1 MTLPHRIK
9 AYFCIQTNSYH
20 SRRVNLFS
28 GIKTSAPAVAIA
40 AAATLSSCFTGI
52 ESTPKITDTDVR
64 RDRVVA
70 NTETGFL
77 NDVVPEPAAD
87 WTTGKRFFVT
97 DNKISSILTSDDPST
112 EKLAGKILTYA
123 GSRPFTSIVGARDT
137 EYFFV
142 TPEGNRLRYRP
153 IDSSV
158 SDTMP
163 LEVPFTVQLSVVD
176 EVGKRLKGN
185 TYYILTPIWYD
196 RRGES
201 FNGRKF
207 IPVTVEEVLP
217 GSSIYPIRLVLRAPE
232 GGLFELFMST
242 GANLKAPRGFDKLL
256 SFTDPRKKYPHI
268 TDEVWNN
275 IITGR
280 VAIGMTRD
288 ECRLSLGSPDNVV
301 HRTGSSYLY
310 ETWTYTNGIY
320 LAFRDGILESYRR

>member
-1 MTLPHRIK
+1 M
-9 AYFCIQTNSYH
+9 
-20 SRRVNLFS
+20 RVFPY
-28 GIKTSAPAVAIA
+28 IKTSALTA
-40 AAATLSSCFTGI
+40 AAAVAVVLSSCFTGI
-52 ESTPKITDTDVR
+52 ESTPKITDNDVR
-64 RDRVVA
+64 RDRIVPD
-70 NTETGFL
+70 TESRFL
-77 NDVVPEPAAD
+77 ADVTAEPAAD
-87 WTTGKRFFVT
+87 WTPGKQFFVT
-97 DNKISSILTSDDPST
+97 DNKISSILTSDEPST

-123 GSRPFTSIVGARDT
+123 GSRPFTTIIGVRDT
-137 EYFFV
+137 EYQFI

-163 LEVPFTVQLSVVD
+163 LEVPFTVQLTMVD
-176 EVGKRLKGN
+176 EVARRMKGN

-207 IPVTVEEVLP
+207 IPVKVEEVLP
-217 GSSIYPIRLVLRAPE
+217 GTSIYPIRLVLRAPE
-232 GGLFELFMST
+232 GGLFELFMSVGT
-242 GANLKAPRGFDKLL
+242 NLKAPRGFDKLL
-256 SFTDPRKKYPHI
+256 SFTDPRKKYPRI

-280 VAIGMTRD
+280 VAIGMSRD